1 MMCNTSNS
9 VGRVPTAA
17 SHTTFVVRVSA
28 LRFVLSLCFRVCH
41 VILMLPGQLIGY
53 TVSAKQ
59 SSFFF
64 FSFFLG
70 YSSSPLSPS
79 LPRSLAPPLSL
90 FLPRSLSLSTVHV
103 CLLLRQRTFHCRL
116 VQGQCHGRRQVQHGW
131 SGHAHRRLLRMVHRR

>member
-79 LPRSLAPPLSL
+79 LPRSLAPS
-90 FLPRSLSLSTVHV
+90 LPRSPSLSLSPSLPLPLHCACVPVVTPTHV
-103 CLLLRQRTFHCRL
+103 SLQARTRTMSRQTPSSAWVVRSCPSTT
-116 VQGQCHGRRQVQHGW
+116 
-131 SGHAHRRLLRMVHRR
+131 S